1 MLDHGKYEK
10 VRILITGGL
19 GYLGS
24 RLAYHLLHH
33 GHDVF
38 VGTRK
43 KLKCFKEPLFAAV
56 PVQMDWNNTYSLES
70 SAKGMDTVI
79 HAAGMDAQAC
89 SANPVKALEVNG
101 LNTAMMVEAAI
112 ANKVQ
117 RFIYLSTAHVY
128 RSPMIGDIDESTPST
143 NLHPYATS
151 KLAGEKPI
159 LYATQMGKIQ
169 GVVLRLSNG
178 SGHPVFPDTK
188 CWHLILNDLCRQS
201 VEKRELILHSENS
214 IERNFISMNDV
225 CLGIEHF
232 LQLSEKY
239 LDDSPFNLCS
249 GKSHSLQQLACLITT
264 RCKTVLGYAPE
275 LKPSNQDGE
284 NNSKRRLNLCT
295 QKIEKTGL
303 TLQANIEQEIDK
315 TLLFCKKNFYLE
327 N

>member
-1 MLDHGKYEK
+1 MR
-10 VRILITGGL
+10 VLITGGL
-19 GYLGS
+19 GYLGG
-24 RLAYHLLHH
+24 RLASHLLNK
-33 GHDVF
+33 GYKVF

-43 KLKCFKEPLFAAV
+43 GLKSVKDPLSDTI
-56 PVQMDWNNTYSLES
+56 PVQMDWRKNISLES
-70 SAKGMDTVI
+70 AARGMDTVI
-79 HAAGMDAQAC
+79 HAAGMDAQAS
-89 SANPVKALEVNG
+89 SANPAKALEVNG

-128 RSPMIGDIDESTPST
+128 RSPMIGDIDETTPST

-178 SGHPVFPDTK
+178 SGHPVFPETK
-188 CWHLILNDLCRQS
+188 CWHLILNDLCRQA
-201 VEKRELILHSENS
+201 VEKKELILHSENS
-214 IERNFISMNDV
+214 IERNFIPMRNICS
-225 CLGIEHF
+225 GIAHF
-232 LQLSEKY
+232 LQFPKNH
-239 LDDSPFNLCS
+239 LDDSPLNLCS
-249 GKSHSLQQLACLITT
+249 EKSHSLQQLACLITT

-303 TLQANIEQEIDK
+303 TLQANIEQEIDN
-315 TLLFCKKNFYLE
+315 TLLFCKKHFYLE